1 MIWGLMEMSADDT
14 RAYMD
19 YTASS
24 PVDPRVVE
32 AMMPFFT
39 RKFGNPSSFHS
50 FGAEVR
56 EPMEEA
62 RNKIGQ
68 LIGAE
73 DPKREIIFT
82 SGATESNN
90 IAIKGTAYRARGKN
104 HIITT
109 AVEHMS
115 VINITKALMKE
126 GFEVTVIPVDEY
138 AMVDPSAISDAI
150 TEQTFLVSLMYANG
164 EVGSIQP
171 IKEIGKITRENKI
184 HLHTDGVAAIGKI
197 PINVVDENIDLLSIS
212 SNDIYGPKG
221 TGALYVRKGVS
232 IQGVLQGGGQ
242 ERGIRSGTEDIPSIV
257 GFGKAAEIIQEEM
270 IQENKRIERIRDKM
284 ISGILDN
291 IPESYLNGHPTK
303 RLPNNVHVRFSYIEG
318 ESLIL
323 DLDEKGIACSSGS
336 ACAAK
341 TLEPSHVLRACG
353 LPHELVHG
361 SILFTMGRWT
371 KEDDGDRVIEALPP
385 IVKRLRK
392 LSPLTPMEL
401 KEA

>member
-1 MIWGLMEMSADDT
+1 MEMSADDN
-14 RAYMD
+14 RVYMD

-24 PVDPRVVE
+24 PIDPRVIE

-39 RKFGNPSSFHS
+39 KKFGNPSSFHS
-50 FGAEVR
+50 FGNDVR
-56 EPMEEA
+56 GPMNGA
-62 RNKIGQ
+62 RNKVGE

-73 DPKREIIFT
+73 DPSREIIFT
-82 SGATESNN
+82 SGATESSN
-90 IAIKGTAYRARGKN
+90 IAIKGTAYRARGQN

-109 AVEHMS
+109 AIEHMS
-115 VINITKALMKE
+115 ILNITKALMKDE
-126 GFEVTVIPVDEY
+126 FEVTVMPVDEY
-138 AMVDPSAISDAI
+138 GMVDPAEIEKAI
-150 TEQTFLVSLMYANG
+150 TEKTFLVYFH
-164 EVGSIQP
+164 V
-171 IKEIGKITRENKI
+171 
-184 HLHTDGVAAIGKI
+184 DGVAAIGKV
-197 PINVVDENIDLLSIS
+197 PVNVIDENIDLLSIS
-212 SNDIYGPKG
+212 SNDLFGPKG

-242 ERGIRSGTEDIPSIV
+242 ERGIRSGTEDIPNII
-257 GFGKAAEIIQEEM
+257 GFGKAAEIIQKEMSEESTRL
-270 IQENKRIERIRDKM
+270 EKIRDRLIKK
-284 ISGILDN
+284 ILQ

-336 ACAAK
+336 ACTAK
-341 TLEPSHVLRACG
+341 TLEPSHVLRAMG

-371 KEDDGDRVIEALPP
+371 KEDDADRVIDALPP

-392 LSPLTPMEL
+392 LSPLTPQILRED
-401 KEA
+401 

>member
-1 MIWGLMEMSADDT
+1 MSTDNN
-14 RAYMD
+14 RIYLD

-24 PVDPRVVE
+24 PVDSRVVE
-32 AMMPFFT
+32 AMLPYFT
-39 RKFGNPSSFHS
+39 KKFGNPSSFHS

-62 RNKIGQ
+62 RNKVGK

-73 DPKREIIFT
+73 DPSREIIFT
-82 SGATESNN
+82 SGATESSN
-90 IAIKGTAYRARGKN
+90 IAIKGTAHRVRGKN

-115 VINITKALMKE
+115 IINITKALMKE
-126 GFEVTVIPVDEY
+126 GYEVTVIPVDEY
-138 AMVDPSAISDAI
+138 AMVDPEAIAEAI
-150 TEQTFLVSLMYANG
+150 TDKTFLVSVMYANG
-164 EVGSIQP
+164 EVGTIQS
-171 IKEIGKITRENKI
+171 IKEIGKLTRDNKI
-184 HLHTDGVAAIGKI
+184 YFHVDGVAAIGKI
-197 PINVVDENIDLLSIS
+197 PVNVREDNIDLLSIS

-221 TGALYVRKGVS
+221 TGALYIRKNVS

-257 GFGKAAEIIQEEM
+257 GFGKAAEIIQKEMTEERKR
-270 IQENKRIERIRDKM
+270 QEKIRDKL
-284 ISGILDN
+284 INGILDS
-291 IPESYLNGHPTK
+291 IPVSYLNGHPVK

-371 KEDDGDRVIEALPP
+371 KEDDADRVIEALPP

-392 LSPLTPMEL
+392 LSPLTPIEL